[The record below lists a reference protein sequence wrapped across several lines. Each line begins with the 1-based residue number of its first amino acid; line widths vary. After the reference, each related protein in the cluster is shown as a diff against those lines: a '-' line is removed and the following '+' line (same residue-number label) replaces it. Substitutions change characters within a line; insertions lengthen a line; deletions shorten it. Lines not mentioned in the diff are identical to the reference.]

1 MLDQYGRGID
11 YLRISVTDRCNLRC
25 VYCMPEEGVKPLDCT
40 QVLRYEEILRLAGI
54 FAELGIKKMRL
65 TGGEPLVRKDVAKLV
80 DGLKRTDGIEKVVLT
95 TNGMRLKELLPEL
108 LKAGLDGV
116 NISLDTLDEEMFSEI
131 TRRSGLEQVTASID
145 AACRVPGLEVKMNC
159 VPTRENQSQLRELA
173 EFAAARGI
181 PIRFIEMM
189 PIGEGRGRQGLSE
202 PEVKSLLGIDAK
214 TGAESNDGKCRY
226 YELPGGGRA
235 GFISAVSH
243 KFCANCNRVRLT
255 SEGFL
260 KTCLQYDRGVALKPL
275 LAADDEELKKQ
286 IAAAIW
292 NKPLEHHF
300 GREAAGGDKQ
310 DEKRRMSQIGG

>member
-1 MLDQYGRGID
+1 MLDQYGRRID

-25 VYCMPEEGVKPLDCT
+25 VYCMPENGVEPLECA
-40 QVLRYEEILRLAGI
+40 QMLQYEEILRLAGI
-54 FAELGIKKMRL
+54 FAELGIKKVRL

-80 DGLKRTDGIEKVVLT
+80 GSLKRTDGIEKVVLT
-95 TNGMRLKELLPEL
+95 TNGILLKEMLPEL
-108 LKAGLDGV
+108 LEAGLDGV
-116 NISLDTLDEEMFSEI
+116 NISLDTLEEETFSEI
-131 TRRSGLEQVTASID
+131 TRRTGLEQVIASVD

-159 VPTRENQSQLRELA
+159 VPTRKNQSQLRELA

-189 PIGEGRGRQGLSE
+189 PIGEGKGSQGVSE
-202 PEVKSLLGIDAK
+202 QEVKSLLGIGAMAE
-214 TGAESNDGKCRY
+214 AESDDGKCRY
-226 YELPGGGRA
+226 YRLPGGGRA

-243 KFCANCNRVRLT
+243 KFCENCNRIRLT

-260 KTCLQYDRGVALKPL
+260 KTCLQYNRGVALKPL
-275 LAADDEELKKQ
+275 LAEKDEELKRQ

-300 GREAAGGDKQ
+300 GREAAGEDKQ
-310 DEKRRMSQIGG
+310 DERRRMSQIGG